1 MRTNQPSQPLLPS
14 KTIRYLLIIFGTISL
29 VLGIVGIV
37 IPLLPTTPFLLLAAA
52 CYARSSEKF
61 YTWLLTNRWFGNYLK
76 NYYEGKGIPLQ
87 AKILTITIL
96 WTTIILSILI
106 LNIYWITFILLLI
119 AVIITI
125 HITLIKTYKK
135 KDN

>member
-1 MRTNQPSQPLLPS
+1 MSTNQPNQPLPQS
-14 KTIRYLLIIFGTISL
+14 KTVRYLLILFGTISL

-76 NYYEGKGIPLQ
+76 NYYEGKGISFT

-96 WTTIILSILI
+96 WVTIIISIILI
-106 LNIYWITFILLLI
+106 NLYWITILLLLI
-119 AVIITI
+119 ATLITI
-125 HITLIKTYKK
+125 HITLIKTYKIK
-135 KDN
+135 KN